1 MAKGRKTGGR
11 QKGSVNKST
20 AEIKLLA
27 QKYSAR
33 VIEELAKLAG
43 VSDADGGKAESEQAR
58 IAAMKELMDRGHGKP
73 TQAIVG
79 GDDTEEPIKLEHAAT
94 DELISRIAR
103 IAGRASKR

>member
-27 QKYSAR
+27 QKYSPK
-33 VIEELAKLAG
+33 VIDELARLAG
-43 VSDADGGKAESEQAR
+43 VADDPEGKAESEQAR

-73 TQAIVG
+73 PQSH
-79 GDDTEEPIKLEHAAT
+79 EHAGEGGEGPVKIEFSWA
-94 DELISRIAR
+94 
-103 IAGRASKR
+103 ASKGS